1 MNRTVGLQVR
11 LAAAALAGAIIGGG
25 LMCGIAY
32 THGTDMKL
40 GALAGAVLVGALG
53 HGVEAGTMS
62 RVTLCSVLFG
72 LFFCMIGPGFD
83 DYSGMALVLG
93 TLLGAVV
100 GWLLPC
106 LGLAAAESKWPAKQ
120 SEIAARGGTGEV

>member
-1 MNRTVGLQVR
+1 MNRTVGVQVK

-53 HGVEAGTMS
+53 YGVEAGTMS
-62 RVTLCSVLFG
+62 RVTHCSVLFG

-83 DYSGMALVLG
+83 D
-93 TLLGAVV
+93 
-100 GWLLPC
+100 
-106 LGLAAAESKWPAKQ
+106 
-120 SEIAARGGTGEV
+120 